1 MQYSL
6 SEERYRCLFEQ
17 ASDLIVIHDMEGTIV
32 NANDSLFGRLGYSR
46 EELLGMNWAQVIEP
60 DQLKHI
66 PLRIEELK
74 EGKPIFSK
82 RRCVCKDGSII
93 EIEANVKKMSDD
105 LVLGVC
111 RDVTWQRSAEREL
124 RETELKFRNL
134 SNEIIDSL
142 PGIFVLHDE
151 NGRYLRWNKQFE
163 RETGYNREE
172 ILDLNL
178 DNFFDGASKEAV
190 EKGFREL
197 LSRPDGEILRESE
210 IVVKGGARKSFYFK
224 GKRILY
230 EGRQCIIST
239 GVDIS
244 DRKRAEEEL
253 KVSEV
258 QQQKKITRAVIKAQ
272 EKERTKIGQELHDN
286 VNQILASA
294 RIYLTASCEKNRNN
308 KGLLLKESITLIDSA
323 VQELRLLARNE
334 ITPQSKLDLQQL
346 IQPLVDNLNEHAVIQ
361 TKFDYCMAAN
371 PVDADL
377 KLNIY
382 RIVQEQIT
390 NILKHSCAS
399 SVHIR
404 LNGDDRFICL
414 SVTDDGKGFET
425 AKSRKG
431 IGITNIMNRIES
443 FDGEFSLE
451 SSPGNGCKLSVRFP
465 R

>member
-17 ASDLIVIHDMEGTIV
+17 ASDLIVIHDMDGAIV
-32 NANDSLFGRLGYSR
+32 NANDGLFSRLGYSR

-60 DQLKHI
+60 EQLKHI

-74 EGKPIFSK
+74 EGKRIFSN

-111 RDVTWQRSAEREL
+111 RDVTWERSAEREL
-124 RETELKFRNL
+124 LELKN
-134 SNEIIDSL
+134 
-142 PGIFVLHDE
+142 
-151 NGRYLRWNKQFE
+151 
-163 RETGYNREE
+163 
-172 ILDLNL
+172 
-178 DNFFDGASKEAV
+178 
-190 EKGFREL
+190 
-197 LSRPDGEILRESE
+197 
-210 IVVKGGARKSFYFK
+210 
-224 GKRILY
+224 
-230 EGRQCIIST
+230 
-239 GVDIS
+239 
-244 DRKRAEEEL
+244 
-253 KVSEV
+253 SEV
-258 QQQKKITRAVIKAQ
+258 QQQKRIARAVIKAQ

-334 ITPQSKLDLQQL
+334 ITPQGKLDLQQL
-346 IQPLVDNLNEHAVIQ
+346 IQPLVDNLNDHAVIQ

-399 SVHIR
+399 SVQIR

-443 FDGEFSLE
+443 FDGEFSLQ

>member
-1 MQYSL
+1 MQYSN
-6 SEERYRCLFEQ
+6 SEEWYRCLFEQ
-17 ASDLIVIHDMEGTIV
+17 ASDLIVVHDMDGAIV
-32 NANDSLFGRLGYSR
+32 NANDSLFSRLGYSR

-60 DQLKHI
+60 EQLKNT
-66 PLRIEELK
+66 PLRMAELK

-82 RRCVCKDGSII
+82 RRCVCKDGSIV
-93 EIEANVKKMSDD
+93 EIEANVRKMSDD

-124 RETELKFRNL
+124 RESEMKFRDL
-134 SNEIIDSL
+134 SDEIIDSL

-163 RETGYNREE
+163 RETGYSREE
-172 ILDLNL
+172 ILDLHLN
-178 DNFFDGASKEAV
+178 NFFDGSAKEAV
-190 EKGFREL
+190 EKGFKEL
-197 LSRPDGEILRESE
+197 LSHPDGEILRESK
-210 IVVKGGARKSFYFK
+210 IVIKGGARKSFYFK

-258 QQQKKITRAVIKAQ
+258 EQQKKITRAVIKAQ

-294 RIYLTASCEKNRNN
+294 RIYLTASREKNRDN
-308 KGLLLKESITLIDSA
+308 KDLLLKESITLIDSA
-323 VQELRLLARNE
+323 IQELRLLARNE
-334 ITPQSKLDLQQL
+334 ITPQGKLDLRQL
-346 IQPLVDNLNEHAVIQ
+346 IQPLVDNLNEHAVIS
-361 TKFDYCMAAN
+361 TKFDYCMAER
-371 PVDADL
+371 PVDTDL

-399 SVHIR
+399 SAYIK

-414 SVTDDGKGFET
+414 SVTDDGRGFET
-425 AKSRKG
+425 ANSRKG
-431 IGITNIMNRIES
+431 VGITNIMNRIES
-443 FDGEFSLE
+443 FNGEFSLQ